1 MTKKPSKL
9 EAINLDAYYGDFH
22 ALKSINIAMEEKA
35 VTAFI
40 GPSGCGKSTFLR
52 TFNRMNDYI
61 DGFHIDGQ
69 ILLDGRDI
77 YEKDIRVDE
86 LRKEVGMVFQKPN
99 PFPKSIFEN
108 VVYGL
113 RIQGIKDK
121 KILQE
126 AGVPEGKED
135 PRLAEIFGQYVERC
149 ATMFTAKELV
159 STWAGAY
166 GKGLSD
172 SELKQILAYYRSPL
186 GKKDVQASQV
196 AMASFAKTM
205 LVESEK
211 RVNDSVVQLMSEI
224 KVVVG
229 K

>member
-1 MTKKPSKL
+1 MKVVALCLAAAFACTPAL
-9 EAINLDAYYGDFH
+9 ANEAQRQET
-22 ALKSINIAMEEKA
+22 IARIVEAQGLQDMFQQQIDVSRASA
-35 VTAFI
+35 VEM
-40 GPSGCGKSTFLR
+40 GQR
-52 TFNRMNDYI
+52 TF
-61 DGFHIDGQ
+61 
-69 ILLDGRDI
+69 
-77 YEKDIRVDE
+77 
-86 LRKEVGMVFQKPN
+86 
-99 PFPKSIFEN
+99 
-108 VVYGL
+108 
-113 RIQGIKDK
+113 K
-121 KILQE
+121 KILLE

-135 PRLAEIFGQYVERC
+135 PRLAEIFGRYVERC